1 MNEQQY
7 QKQRDIIRILVRAR
21 EDFQGMRK
29 RMDNRIGRK
38 ADGDEQDREKLPA
51 REFEPEDAM
60 QFSEIADEARKQEA
74 AIEKKL
80 LAACKAMPAYPWL
93 KSVKGVGTIAMG
105 HILGWIDIYKATTVS
120 KIWQYAGMNPGMVIA
135 KKRVENKDGTFS
147 AVPTTALIRGD
158 RLAPGYIAP
167 FNKQLRTALL
177 GVMGDGFIKAQ
188 NTYCMEHYYPVKA
201 RLEQSDNTV
210 EEVKKA
216 GAKAAPVAWKDA
228 KKAHRHRAAIR
239 KMVKAFL
246 QDFYVAARTAHGL
259 PVRPPYAEE
268 YLGKVHQA

>member
-1 MNEQQY
+1 MNEAEY
-7 QKQRDIIRILVRAR
+7 QKQRDIIRILVRTR

-38 ADGDEQDREKLPA
+38 ADGNEQDREKLPA

>member
-1 MNEQQY
+1 MTEAEY
-7 QKQRDIIRILVRAR
+7 QKQRDIIRILVRTR

-38 ADGDEQDREKLPA
+38 ADGNEQDREKLPA

-120 KIWQYAGMNPGMVIA
+120 KIWQYAGMNPGMVIG
-135 KKRVENKDGTFS
+135 KRRVENGDGTFS
-147 AVPTTALIRGD
+147 AVPSTVRIRGD
-158 RLAPGYIAP
+158 KLTAGFVSP

-188 NTYCMEHYYPVKA
+188 NPYCMAHYYPVKA

-259 PVRPPYAEE
+259 PVRQPYAEE

>member
-1 MNEQQY
+1 MTEQEY

-21 EDFQGMRK
+21 EDFQSMRK

-38 ADGDEQDREKLPA
+38 ADGDEQDRERLPA
-51 REFEPEDAM
+51 REFAPEDAM

-80 LAACKAMPAYPWL
+80 LAACKVMPAYPWL

-105 HILGWIDIYKATTVS
+105 HILGWIDIYRATTVS

-147 AVPTTALIRGD
+147 CIPTTALIRGD
-158 RLAPGYIAP
+158 KLAAGYVAP

-188 NTYCMEHYYPVKA
+188 NAYCMAHYYPVKT

-210 EEVKKA
+210 EEIKKA
-216 GAKAAPVAWKDA
+216 GIKPTAVAWKDA